1 MYQRIGIPFG
11 IVTSVDGY
19 DEISLTGSFKVMYN
33 EEEHVYQPEEF
44 GMHVINPSELYGGAT
59 VQDAKGV
66 FDNVLENRAT
76 KAQKNVVLINAAFA
90 IHVIEQEMTFQ
101 ECLSI
106 ARESLESG
114 AALNVLRNYIAF
126 MS

>member
-1 MYQRIGIPFG
+1 MC
-11 IVTSVDGY
+11 T
-19 DEISLTGSFKVMYN
+19 N
-33 EEEHVYQPEEF
+33 
-44 GMHVINPSELYGGAT
+44 VINPSELYGGAT

-101 ECLSI
+101 ECLTL

-114 AALNVLRNYIAF
+114 AALNVLRNYVAF

>member
-1 MYQRIGIPFG
+1 MLHQRELTFRTCYSNTDTGRSLIPTY
-11 IVTSVDGY
+11 I
-19 DEISLTGSFKVMYN
+19 
-33 EEEHVYQPEEF
+33 
-44 GMHVINPSELYGGAT
+44 
-59 VQDAKGV
+59 
-66 FDNVLENRAT
+66 
-76 KAQKNVVLINAAFA
+76 AAFA

-106 ARESLESG
+106 ARESLESD